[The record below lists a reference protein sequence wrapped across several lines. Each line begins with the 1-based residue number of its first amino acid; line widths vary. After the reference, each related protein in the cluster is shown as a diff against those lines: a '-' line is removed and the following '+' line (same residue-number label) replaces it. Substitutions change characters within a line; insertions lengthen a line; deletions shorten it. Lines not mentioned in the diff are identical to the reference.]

1 MADEIGRGL
10 ADLNG
15 RFFGLL
21 WQKFVVQGGHF
32 AVGSNIVLLETL
44 LLVGVLVH
52 QGTYCGAK
60 DVHYSKMNGWVKIIT
75 VI

>member
-1 MADEIGRGL
+1 
-10 ADLNG
+10 
-15 RFFGLL
+15 
-21 WQKFVVQGGHF
+21 
-32 AVGSNIVLLETL
+32 L

-60 DVHYSKMNGWVKIIT
+60 DVHYSKMNGGVKIIT